1 MGQKMEKLTEPP
13 HKEIVRPREIVIAT
27 AEEHQQDAQD
37 RANNGDSDRNGYH
50 HYDDIQEGIVKT
62 CPYLMIIAIYSKESL
77 SKRA

>member
-1 MGQKMEKLTEPP
+1 MEKLTEPP

-37 RANNGDSDRNGYH
+37 RANNGDSDRNEYH
-50 HYDDIQEGIVKT
+50 GMMIYKRGIEKT

>member
-1 MGQKMEKLTEPP
+1 MEKLTEPP

-37 RANNGDSDRNGYH
+37 RANNGYSNRNEYH
-50 HYDDIQEGIVKT
+50 QYDDIQEEIEKT
-62 CPYLMIIAIYSKESL
+62 CPYLMISTIYSKESL

>member
-1 MGQKMEKLTEPP
+1 MEKLTEPP

-37 RANNGDSDRNGYH
+37 RANN
-50 HYDDIQEGIVKT
+50 IQEGIEKT
-62 CPYLMIIAIYSKESL
+62 CPYLMISTIYSKESL